1 MKFVMSYSCGK
12 DSTLALHKLI
22 KRGDKPVALLVIMNS
37 DAERSFF
44 HGADKKM
51 LDRYSVALEIPL
63 ILCDTNGEDYH
74 VAMENGLLKAVELG
88 AEYACFGDIDI
99 ETNRKWAKERCNK
112 VGLKPIFPLWNHS
125 REENVYEL
133 IDEGYSCLIKTINK
147 NLLPIEIL
155 GKIID
160 QNIIAIM
167 KNCGIDLCG
176 ENGEYHT
183 LVVDGPIF
191 KEPIKY
197 ETGKVLEFGEYPA
210 MEIIID

>member
-22 KRGDKPVALLVIMNS
+22 KSGDEPVALLVMMNCNV
-37 DAERSFF
+37 ERSFF
-44 HGADKKM
+44 HGADRKM
-51 LDRYSVALEIPL
+51 LERYAEALEIPL

-74 VAMENGLLKAVELG
+74 IAMETGLLKAVERG

-99 ETNRKWAKERCNK
+99 ERNRKWAEERCSK
-112 VGLKPIFPLWNHS
+112 VGLTPSFPLWHNS
-125 REENVYEL
+125 RVENVYEL

-147 NLLPIEIL
+147 KLLPVEIL
-155 GKIID
+155 GKIMD
-160 QNIIAIM
+160 RNILGIM

-191 KEPIKY
+191 KRPIKFK
-197 ETGKVLEFGEYPA
+197 TGKVMEFGEYPA
-210 MEIIID
+210 IEVVID